1 MPVMPL
7 DISAQVKKLLP
18 WIVAIAF
25 FMQSLDATI
34 LNIALPSM
42 ATDLNVN
49 PLQMQSAIIAYML
62 TVALV
67 IPVCGWISDRFGTKK
82 VFFFAVALFTLG
94 SIFCA
99 AAWSLPILVI
109 GRIIQGLGGALM
121 MPVGRLVILKVYPR
135 SEFVKVMS
143 FVTIPG
149 LLGPL
154 LGPTVGGWLVE
165 YFSWHWIFLIN
176 VPMGILGCFVAC
188 KFMPD
193 LRGAIRTKFDFIGFI
208 LFGTAMIMISF
219 ALEGLSEIHLPASFV
234 TLLFILG
241 FSCFIGYWWHAFRIE
256 FPLFPPSLFKIRS
269 FSIGIL
275 GNLFARLGNGSLP
288 FLIPLLL
295 QLALGYSPAE
305 AGMMMIPT
313 ALCAILSK
321 SLVRHIINF
330 FGYRWVL
337 TVNTLL
343 LGLLICSFSWVDK
356 EMPFLLL
363 LAMLG
368 ATGAINSLQFT
379 AMNTVALF
387 QLDDDLAS
395 SGNALLSVVVQL
407 SISFG
412 VAISAILLAYFN
424 GGQPAVDS
432 IEVLP
437 AFQGTFLGVGLFTVF
452 SAVIFY
458 LLPTQIGMTHKK

>member
-1 MPVMPL
+1 MPTTKPL
-7 DISAQVKKLLP
+7 DVSEQAKKFLP

-42 ATDLNVN
+42 AGDLNVN

-82 VFFFAVALFTLG
+82 IFFCAVALFTLG
-94 SIFCA
+94 SIVCA
-99 AAWSLPILVI
+99 VAWSLPSLVI
-109 GRIIQGLGGALM
+109 GRIVQGLGGALM

-143 FVTIPG
+143 FVTMPG

-176 VPMGILGCFVAC
+176 VPIGFMGCWVAC

-193 LRGAIRTKFDFIGFI
+193 LYGAQTKFDFIGFV
-208 LFGTAMIMISF
+208 LFGSAMVMISL
-219 ALEGLSEIHLPASFV
+219 ALEGLSDLNFHTVIVFV
-234 TLLFILG
+234 LFIVG
-241 FSCFIGYWWHAFRIE
+241 TVCFIGYWLRAFNIE
-256 FPLFPPSLFKIRS
+256 YPLFSPRLFRIRS

-275 GNLFARLGNGSLP
+275 GNIFARLGNGSLP
-288 FLIPLLL
+288 FLLPLLL
-295 QLALGYSPAE
+295 QLALGYSPAQ
-305 AGMMMIPT
+305 AGMVMIPM

-321 SLVRHIINF
+321 PLVRYVINN
-330 FGYRWVL
+330 FGYRRVL

-343 LGLLICSFSWVDK
+343 LGVLICSFALIDK
-356 EMPFLLL
+356 DLPFIVLLVV
-363 LAMLG
+363 LG
-368 ATGAINSLQFT
+368 AVGAINSLQFT
-379 AMNTVALF
+379 AMNTVVLF

-395 SGNALLSVVVQL
+395 SGNAMLAVTVQL

-412 VAISAILLAYFN
+412 IAISAILLAYFN
-424 GGQPAVDS
+424 GGQPAVNS
-432 IEVLP
+432 VVLP
-437 AFQGTFLGVGLFTVF
+437 AFQATFLTVGGLTVL
-452 SAVIFY
+452 SAVIFHF
-458 LLPTQIGMTHKK
+458 LPKRMGMAHKR